1 MGRTPSTTHRWL
13 FCRALYPQPSNQK
26 FGRGAYHLL
35 FLNKISW
42 AVRSVLSHD
51 IFYCDRTNLTPSDN
65 KLVSATL
72 YVYISLGTSETIT
85 NYSLLITNCIFA
97 PSDKKFGAIREA
109 IVVSLVPSDS

>member
-1 MGRTPSTTHRWL
+1 MISRNLRHIPKTTLWAVLRVLSQSVL
-13 FCRALYPQPSNQK
+13 FCDAP
-26 FGRGAYHLL
+26 HL
-35 FLNKISW
+35 
-42 AVRSVLSHD
+42 
-51 IFYCDRTNLTPSDN
+51 TTSDN
-65 KLVSATL
+65 KLGSATL